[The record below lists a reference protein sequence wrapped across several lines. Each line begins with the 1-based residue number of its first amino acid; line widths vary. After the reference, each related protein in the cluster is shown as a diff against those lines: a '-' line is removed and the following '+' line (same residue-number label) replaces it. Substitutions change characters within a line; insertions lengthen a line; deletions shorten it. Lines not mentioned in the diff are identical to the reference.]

1 MTGVDVIEFI
11 QKFWLQ
17 FLLTTITGL
26 LAWQCKKWYKALEDQ
41 KKKHACEEQ
50 AKEAR
55 SKTLEAAVLAMLHDR
70 LIQSLVYFLKEKNIT
85 SDEFD
90 NIRIM
95 YEAYRDLG
103 GNGTIKVLYARF
115 EKYVKI
121 VPPDYL

>member
-1 MTGVDVIEFI
+1 MTGADVIEFI

-17 FLLTTITGL
+17 FLLTSVSAF
-26 LAWQCKKWYKALEDQ
+26 LAWKCKQWYKESEEQ
-41 KKKHACEEQ
+41 KKKKCLEEK
-50 AKEAR
+50 AKDER
-55 SKTLEAAVLAMLHDR
+55 MKTLETAVLAMLHDR

-95 YEAYRDLG
+95 YEAYTALG

>member
-1 MTGVDVIEFI
+1 MTGADVIEFI

-17 FLLTTITGL
+17 FLLTSVSAF
-26 LAWQCKKWYKALEDQ
+26 LAWKCKQWYKESEEQ
-41 KKKHACEEQ
+41 KKKKCLEEK
-50 AKEAR
+50 AKDER
-55 SKTLEAAVLAMLHDR
+55 MKTLETAVLAMLHDR

-95 YEAYRDLG
+95 YEAYTALG
-103 GNGTIKVLYARF
+103 GNGTIKVLYTRF

>member
-1 MTGVDVIEFI
+1 MTGADVIEFI

-17 FLLTTITGL
+17 FLLTSVSAF
-26 LAWQCKKWYKALEDQ
+26 LAWKCKKWYKESEEQ
-41 KKKHACEEQ
+41 KKKKCLEEK
-50 AKEAR
+50 AKDER
-55 SKTLEAAVLAMLHDR
+55 MKTLETAVLAMLHDR

-90 NIRIM
+90 SIRIM
-95 YEAYRDLG
+95 YEAYTALG
-103 GNGTIKVLYARF
+103 GNGTIKVLYAHF